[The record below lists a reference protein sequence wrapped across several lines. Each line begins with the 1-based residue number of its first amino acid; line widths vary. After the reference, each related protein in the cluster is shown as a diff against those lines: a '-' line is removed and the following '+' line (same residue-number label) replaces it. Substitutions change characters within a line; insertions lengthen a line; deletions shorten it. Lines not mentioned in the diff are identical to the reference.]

1 MCGRFL
7 LSVDAEMLREAF
19 PQFRFPATYAPR
31 YNIAPGQ
38 PVLVV
43 PNDGTE
49 EGTFFLWGLIP
60 SWAKD
65 PSIGNRLINARAET
79 LAQKPSFRAAYRY
92 RRCLILADGFY
103 EWRKLPGKRMKIPY
117 LVRLKSGQPF
127 AFAGLWEEWH
137 APDGS
142 QVRTCTIITTRP
154 NELVARIH
162 NRMPVILSPDAYAT
176 WLSTHPQ
183 SPPTLRSLLTP
194 YPAEEME
201 AYAVSRR
208 VNDARNEG
216 PECIEPLTD
225 DGFALG

>member
-7 LSVDAEMLREAF
+7 LTVNAEMLREAF